1 VTIQDFLKDLGNALR
16 PRPQVPAYRPPAY
29 VMPVPVRVAQ
39 AQVVAQPSQTG
50 DHGSLVS
57 TSSHTKSRERSSLV
71 DGK

>member
-1 VTIQDFLKDLGNALR
+1 MTLSDFVRDVKNAIA
-16 PRPQVPAYRPPAY
+16 PKPQVPAYRPPAY
-29 VMPVPVRVAQ
+29 VMPVPVRVAP
-39 AQVVAQPSQTG
+39 AQVVAQPTPSG